1 MNHYKTDS
9 CLDGWVHY
17 TYHQRRDGV
26 AYLMLPKLVYIHI
39 GKTAGTSLR
48 MALEKAFG
56 PGKVSQPFVQK
67 IPRWVAIL

>member
-1 MNHYKTDS
+1 
-9 CLDGWVHY
+9 
-17 TYHQRRDGV
+17 
-26 AYLMLPKLVYIHI
+26 MLPKLVYIHI